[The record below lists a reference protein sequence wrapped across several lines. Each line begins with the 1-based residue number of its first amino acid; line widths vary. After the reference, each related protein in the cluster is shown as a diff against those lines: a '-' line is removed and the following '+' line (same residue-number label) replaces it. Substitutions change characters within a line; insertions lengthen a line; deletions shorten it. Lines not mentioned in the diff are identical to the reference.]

1 VLFGIG
7 IVGTGLLAL
16 PVLAGSAAYALA
28 SLLGV
33 RRGLDHAPGQA
44 PVFYGILAAAMLTG
58 LAIGLSCINP
68 TKALVYAAVN
78 NALASVPI
86 MFGAMLTASNPLVM
100 GKLVITRRL
109 KIVGWA
115 ATGVK
120 AVAALATLVTFWL

>member
-1 VLFGIG
+1 
-7 IVGTGLLAL
+7 
-16 PVLAGSAAYALA
+16 VLAGSAADALA

-44 PVFYGILAAAMLTG
+44 PLFYGILAAAMLIG
-58 LAIGLSCINP
+58 LAIGLSGINP
-68 TKALVYAAVN
+68 MKALAYAAVI

-86 MFGAMLTASNPLVM
+86 MVGMMLAASNPLVM

-115 ATGVK
+115 ATGVM
-120 AVAALATLVTFWL
+120 AVAATLANF